1 MSELKQAMR
10 ERKVQSVP
18 SHLKPLTPAE
28 RAELTAF
35 QERHKPT
42 YDVMFGGTGYGFSNK
57 KQSTKQKGVY

>member
-1 MSELKQAMR
+1 MSELKQAMK

-28 RAELTAF
+28 RADLSAY

-42 YDVMFGGTGYGFSNK
+42 YDVMSGGNGYNFK
-57 KQSTKQKGVY
+57 KQGSPKQRGVY